1 MMIITILQ
9 RLWAVLATRPAP
21 SPYDAPAFREW
32 LAAQRGP
39 FALSDAAQAA
49 GFIGPDLTRDNC
61 VRTGVA
67 LRRLGFRRIERR
79 DSGTRYWYIAQPGLV
94 PDMPSRQAG
103 YYNLDFTGFFIALFV
118 VGALVGAAAVYGVP
132 WVWGLIKP
140 LLHEVTR

>member
-94 PDMPSRQAG
+94 PDMPSRHAG
-103 YYNLDFTGFFIALFV
+103 FYNMDFTGFFVGIFV
-118 VGALVGAAAVYGVP
+118 VGALSGVGLAYGMP
-132 WVWGLIKP
+132 ELWALMKVW
-140 LLHEVTR
+140 LHEVTR